1 MKTTSNLKLYPVRV
15 QLLLSKDQ
23 SRKLAQLAKTAKT
36 SMGAIVRSL
45 IDEAN

>member
-1 MKTTSNLKLYPVRV
+1 MTTSNPKLYLVRI
-15 QLLLSKDQ
+15 QLLLTKDQ

-45 IDEAN
+45 IEGA